1 MNLHSESTNETSE
14 RSLRV
19 VRGCPC
25 YREYGS
31 EKVCVN
37 NDDVRAINTILID
50 LSFFEN
56 MTSDEALQDFKSE
69 KENMCYILV
78 NLNTDDNLVYCVSQ
92 GDHLSIHSKAVKATD
107 IDAALQF
114 VTTTQMSQDGVIC
127 SSCLYKYLV
136 TLGDHSEELLTQRE
150 RADVIISYVKTMA
163 ANMAIN
169 LEQDLE
175 EVPTSQDAQRDLIT
189 TQISRLMDE
198 KATWSERIMDLNTTN
213 GNEKLEKLYEQ
224 YKLLSRLESVFLF
237 QATML
242 LDATDELVA
251 LGQLRFMVEV
261 AERILGLCKEIR
273 EASRNLI
280 GSSEIDS
287 DIISL
292 LGKYSL
298 RRKQT
303 ENKIGNL
310 SKILHQVET

>member
-1 MNLHSESTNETSE
+1 MNLHSGSANETST
-14 RSLRV
+14 SSV
-19 VRGCPC
+19 KMVRGCPC

-31 EKVCVN
+31 EKICVN
-37 NDDVRAINTILID
+37 NDDVTAINTILID

-56 MTSDEALQDFKSE
+56 ITSDDVLQDFRSE

-78 NLNTDDNLVYCVSQ
+78 NLNTDENLVYCVSQ
-92 GDHLSIHSKAVKATD
+92 GDHLSIHGKAVKATD

-114 VTTTQMSQDGVIC
+114 VTKTQMSQDGVVC

-136 TLGDHSEELLTQRE
+136 TLGDHSDELLTQRE
-150 RADVIISYVKTMA
+150 RADVIISYVKNIA
-163 ANMAIN
+163 AKMAIN

-175 EVPTSQDAQRDLIT
+175 EIPDSQDAQRELIT
-189 TQISRLMDE
+189 SQISRLMDE
-198 KATWSERIMDLNTTN
+198 KVTWSERIADLNATN
-213 GNEKLEKLYEQ
+213 GYQEIETLYEQ

-261 AERILGLCKEIR
+261 AERILELCKEIR
-273 EASRNLI
+273 ECSRDLV

-287 DIISL
+287 SIRSL

-310 SKILHQVET
+310 IKILHQVET